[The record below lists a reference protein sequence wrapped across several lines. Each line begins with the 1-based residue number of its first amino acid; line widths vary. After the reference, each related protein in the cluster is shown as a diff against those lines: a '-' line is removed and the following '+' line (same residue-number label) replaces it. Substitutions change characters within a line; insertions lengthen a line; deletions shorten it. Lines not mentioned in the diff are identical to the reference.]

1 MPVLCLEEKR
11 GHAGLDRHVHV
22 FEPVR
27 TDLRNPSVKLS
38 QGVFVDR
45 CMNVYPLSSRELR

>member
-1 MPVLCLEEKR
+1 MPVLRLEEKR

-22 FEPVR
+22 FEPAR

-45 CMNVYPLSSRELR
+45 RMNVYPLSSRELR